1 MALNRPYIK
10 VQSPTF
16 EKPYRNRIF
25 TMHINNP
32 KCKGHQR
39 NLIINY
45 NINPNEYLDKDE
57 IEVSMHRYWQ
67 QRYGFDYVSAFS
79 QNFCEIENL
88 QKLQK
93 FSEVL
98 IFLFTDDIFCEIG

>member
-10 VQSPTF
+10 VQSPTY
-16 EKPYRNRIF
+16 EKAYRNRIF
-25 TMHINNP
+25 TIHINNP
-32 KCKGHQR
+32 RCKGHQR

-45 NINPNEYLDKDE
+45 NIKEDEYLGPGEVE
-57 IEVSMHRYWQ
+57 ISMHRYWQ

-79 QNFCEIENL
+79 QNFCEFCNL

-93 FSEVL
+93 FLEIF
-98 IFLFTDDIFCEIG
+98 IFLFTDPIFCEIG